1 MWPLQMLIQKL
12 FNIIQYV
19 LQLNTSKPEE
29 DWEKEA
35 DAPHFF
41 VSLNYLF
48 FSLDYKGISFY

>member
-1 MWPLQMLIQKL
+1 MLITHVRSL
-12 FNIIQYV
+12 FKMIQHI
-19 LQLNTSKPEE
+19 LSSKEE
-29 DWEKEA
+29 DWEEEA